1 MDDLNKV
8 KFALKRDIEQNNENV
23 NKQLLIF
30 LNGIIGTNH
39 DDEDDSKAPPESPN
53 TRKVLSEM
61 FDEKERQNS
70 KDFKETRLALQT
82 NYENRAST
90 KELKQANILKADI
103 VIASTLHSKQNE
115 LEKNQKK
122 DLLSKGMRNRSES
135 KELSE
140 RGILHN
146 NGMADSLQSN
156 ANKLHQQQ
164 KKDKLKAAIDN
175 RASSKKELAQKG
187 IIYSSNIASSL
198 QPNASELEQ
207 KLLKLEQFNALSQQ
221 KSQEQ
226 KETIYKL
233 RDVIQR
239 KENQLQQII
248 QVKTQQT
255 ELLNKEEKDESD
267 EDIQRLIRVLMSLN
281 NEIVAFKVNFN
292 QMNVEEIGDSDVN
305 EVVDANSA
313 FNQKLEKYAQII
325 GAIDIC
331 CRNFKESVVAIQ
343 DFVQNKFIPKTE
355 QYENWSLDEIMLWIN
370 WLEHG
375 RFNKYLKRL
384 QNAFLESDI
393 LIGAELPDLS
403 TADLSVT
410 PFNIKI
416 FRDKRDLIKHFKSL
430 RSGLSVKHIATK
442 RRNSESLF
450 HPKLIGTE
458 SKDTN
463 DVAEEIFLEH
473 QIKVNSQQY
482 VD

>member
-1 MDDLNKV
+1 MGLRWQIQKGFVLLPKSITPQRIIANADLFDFELTQDDMAQLDALGKNKQRLLWNPMTIQWDDIDDDDVKCDNFDPDDVYVITEGYNTIHSLNEDDLNKV

-175 RASSKKELAQKG
+175 RASS
-187 IIYSSNIASSL
+187 
-198 QPNASELEQ
+198 
-207 KLLKLEQFNALSQQ
+207 
-221 KSQEQ
+221 
-226 KETIYKL
+226 
-233 RDVIQR
+233 
-239 KENQLQQII
+239 
-248 QVKTQQT
+248 
-255 ELLNKEEKDESD
+255 
-267 EDIQRLIRVLMSLN
+267 
-281 NEIVAFKVNFN
+281 
-292 QMNVEEIGDSDVN
+292 
-305 EVVDANSA
+305 
-313 FNQKLEKYAQII
+313 
-325 GAIDIC
+325 
-331 CRNFKESVVAIQ
+331 
-343 DFVQNKFIPKTE
+343 
-355 QYENWSLDEIMLWIN
+355 
-370 WLEHG
+370 
-375 RFNKYLKRL
+375 
-384 QNAFLESDI
+384 
-393 LIGAELPDLS
+393 
-403 TADLSVT
+403 
-410 PFNIKI
+410 
-416 FRDKRDLIKHFKSL
+416 
-430 RSGLSVKHIATK
+430 
-442 RRNSESLF
+442 
-450 HPKLIGTE
+450 
-458 SKDTN
+458 
-463 DVAEEIFLEH
+463 
-473 QIKVNSQQY
+473 
-482 VD
+482 